1 MLALSHQLARWVLG
15 NRRSEQRAYA
25 GMRSERSTTMYG
37 MRVTHK
43 GVGARAGFLALA
55 LVIGAGLT
63 AAPIYA
69 QDKKAPAA
77 AAKPAAPAKP
87 AAGAAANSAGTTAN
101 SVAKLEEK
109 DQSAWVK
116 LCEKAPNITD
126 PKKELNVCL
135 THHERLDGNTGMV
148 LVSAAI
154 RKVEGQDKEA
164 LMVMVPLGMALPPGV
179 QVKVDDK
186 EPVKL
191 QFTLCHAAGCTAE
204 GEATKAIVDQ
214 MKTGKQVVVAAINLA
229 GKAIGFPVPL
239 TGFDKAY
246 AGPPVDN
253 EKYKEAR
260 KRLMVAI
267 RDRQLEIAKKAQE
280 EASTKKPEQATKK
293 QN

>member
-1 MLALSHQLARWVLG
+1 M
-15 NRRSEQRAYA
+15 
-25 GMRSERSTTMYG
+25 
-37 MRVTHK
+37 
-43 GVGARAGFLALA
+43 
-55 LVIGAGLT
+55 
-63 AAPIYA
+63 A

-77 AAKPAAPAKP
+77 KPAA
-87 AAGAAANSAGTTAN
+87 AAAPAGKEAP
-101 SVAKLEEK
+101 AGEA
-109 DQSAWVK
+109 QSAWVK
-116 LCEKAPNITD
+116 LCEKAPNLTD

-154 RKVEGQDKEA
+154 REVEGQDKKA

-179 QVKVDDK
+179 QVKVDEN

-204 GEATKAIVDQ
+204 GEASAKIIDE
-214 MKTGKQVVVAAINLA
+214 MNKGKQVVVAAINLA

-246 AGPPVDN
+246 AGKPVDN

-267 RDRQLEIAKKAQE
+267 YKRQKELADKAKEDGAKQ
-280 EASTKKPEQATKK
+280 PETKK
-293 QN
+293 Q

>member
-1 MLALSHQLARWVLG
+1 M
-15 NRRSEQRAYA
+15 
-25 GMRSERSTTMYG
+25 
-37 MRVTHK
+37 
-43 GVGARAGFLALA
+43 GARAG
-55 LVIGAGLT
+55 LT
-63 AAPIYA
+63 ALMLAVGVGLSANPAAA
-69 QDKKAPAA
+69 QDKKGAPAA
-77 AAKPAAPAKP
+77 AAKGAPAAPA
-87 AAGAAANSAGTTAN
+87 AGNAP
-101 SVAKLEEK
+101 E
-109 DQSAWVK
+109 QSAWVK
-116 LCEKAPNITD
+116 LCEKAPSLAE

-154 RKVEGQDKEA
+154 RQVEGQDKEA

-204 GEATKAIVDQ
+204 GEASKAVIDQ

-246 AGPPVDN
+246 AGAPVDN

-260 KRLMVAI
+260 KRLMSAI
-267 RDRQLEIAKKAQE
+267 RERQIEMAKKAKD
-280 EASTKKPEQATKK
+280 EAAAKQAGGAAAPAAAPAKK
-293 QN
+293 Q

>member
-1 MLALSHQLARWVLG
+1 M
-15 NRRSEQRAYA
+15 
-25 GMRSERSTTMYG
+25 
-37 MRVTHK
+37 
-43 GVGARAGFLALA
+43 GARAG
-55 LVIGAGLT
+55 LT
-63 AAPIYA
+63 ALMLSVGVGFVAAPVLA
-69 QDKKAPAA
+69 QQ
-77 AAKPAAPAKP
+77 KPAAPAAAGQKPAAAPAPAAGQKP
-87 AAGAAANSAGTTAN
+87 AAGAAAPAAAAGD
-101 SVAKLEEK
+101 K

-116 LCEKAPNITD
+116 LCEKAPSLTE

-154 RKVEGQDKEA
+154 RQVEGQDKEA

-179 QVKVDDK
+179 QVKVDEK

-204 GEATKAIVDQ
+204 GEATKAVIDQ

-246 AGPPVDN
+246 AGAPVDN

-260 KRLMVAI
+260 KRLMSAI
-267 RDRQLEIAKKAQE
+267 RERQIEMAKKAKE
-280 EASTKKPEQATKK
+280 ENDKK
-293 QN
+293 QAAGGATAPAAATPKKQ

>member
-1 MLALSHQLARWVLG
+1 MHAK
-15 NRRSEQRAYA
+15 
-25 GMRSERSTTMYG
+25 
-37 MRVTHK
+37 RVK
-43 GVGARAGFLALA
+43 GEWGLGARAG
-55 LVIGAGLT
+55 LT
-63 AAPIYA
+63 ALMLSMGIGIMATPALA

-77 AAKPAAPAKP
+77 APAKP
-87 AAGAAANSAGTTAN
+87 AAAAPAAAAGAAKPAAAG
-101 SVAKLEEK
+101 

-116 LCEKAPNITD
+116 LCEKAPSLTD
-126 PKKELNVCL
+126 QKKELNVCL

-154 RKVEGQDKEA
+154 RQVEGQEKEA

-179 QVKVDDK
+179 QVKVDEK

-204 GEATKAIVDQ
+204 GEATKAVIEQ

-260 KRLMVAI
+260 KRLMSAI
-267 RDRQLEIAKKAQE
+267 RERQIEMAKKAKE
-280 EASTKKPEQATKK
+280 EADAKQASGGAAPAAGAKK
-293 QN
+293 Q

>member
-1 MLALSHQLARWVLG
+1 
-15 NRRSEQRAYA
+15 
-25 GMRSERSTTMYG
+25 MYG

-43 GVGARAGFLALA
+43 GLGARAGLLALA
-55 LVIGAGLT
+55 LVVGAGLMT
-63 AAPIYA
+63 APVYA
-69 QDKKAPAA
+69 QDKDKKAAP

-87 AAGAAANSAGTTAN
+87 AAGAAPAPAGGASNTAGTTAN
-101 SVAKLEEK
+101 SVAKLADNS

-126 PKKELNVCL
+126 PKKEMNVCL
-135 THHERLDGNTGMV
+135 TFHELLDRNSGMV

-154 RKVEGQDKEA
+154 RQVEGQDKKA

-179 QVKVDDK
+179 QVKVDEG

-204 GEATKAIVDQ
+204 GEATQAVIDQ
-214 MKTGKQVVVAAINLA
+214 MSKGKQVVVAAINLA

-239 TGFDKAY
+239 TGFPATY
-246 AGPPVDN
+246 AGKPVDN

-260 KRLMVAI
+260 KRVMVEI
-267 RDRQLEIAKKAQE
+267 YDRQKEMVKKAQE
-280 EASTKKPEQATKK
+280 EAAAKKNEPATKK
-293 QN
+293 Q

>member
-1 MLALSHQLARWVLG
+1 M
-15 NRRSEQRAYA
+15 
-25 GMRSERSTTMYG
+25 
-37 MRVTHK
+37 
-43 GVGARAGFLALA
+43 GARAG
-55 LVIGAGLT
+55 LT
-63 AAPIYA
+63 ALMLSVGFGLLANGAAA
-69 QDKKAPAA
+69 QDKKAPAGKAPA
-77 AAKPAAPAKP
+77 AAGKAAPAAP
-87 AAGAAANSAGTTAN
+87 AAGAAPAGA
-101 SVAKLEEK
+101 AAGAAAAGADK

-116 LCEKAPNITD
+116 LCEKAPSLAE

-154 RKVEGQDKEA
+154 RQVEGQDKEA

-186 EPVKL
+186 EAVKL

-204 GEATKAIVDQ
+204 GEATKAIIDE

-260 KRLMVAI
+260 KRLMSAI
-267 RDRQLEIAKKAQE
+267 RDRQIEMAKKAKD
-280 EASTKKPEQATKK
+280 EADVKEAGGGAAPAPATAATTATPKK
-293 QN
+293 Q

>member
-1 MLALSHQLARWVLG
+1 M
-15 NRRSEQRAYA
+15 
-25 GMRSERSTTMYG
+25 
-37 MRVTHK
+37 
-43 GVGARAGFLALA
+43 GARAGLTALMLSVGVGFVAAPALA
-55 LVIGAGLT
+55 
-63 AAPIYA
+63 
-69 QDKKAPAA
+69 QQ
-77 AAKPAAPAKP
+77 KPAAPAAAGQKPAAPAPAGQKP
-87 AAGAAANSAGTTAN
+87 AAGAEA
-101 SVAKLEEK
+101 K

-116 LCEKAPNITD
+116 LCEKAPSLTE

-154 RKVEGQDKEA
+154 RQVEGQDKEA

-179 QVKVDDK
+179 QVKVDEK

-204 GEATKAIVDQ
+204 GEATKAVIDQ

-246 AGPPVDN
+246 AGAPVDN

-260 KRLMVAI
+260 KRLMSAI
-267 RDRQLEIAKKAQE
+267 RERQIEMAKKAKE
-280 EASTKKPEQATKK
+280 ENDKK
-293 QN
+293 QAAGGAAAPAAAAPKKQQ

>member
-1 MLALSHQLARWVLG
+1 MHAKRVKGEW
-15 NRRSEQRAYA
+15 
-25 GMRSERSTTMYG
+25 GM
-37 MRVTHK
+37 
-43 GVGARAGFLALA
+43 GARAG
-55 LVIGAGLT
+55 LT
-63 AAPIYA
+63 ALMLSVGIGFMATPALA
-69 QDKKAPAA
+69 QDKKAAPAPAGKPAA
-77 AAKPAAPAKP
+77 AAPAGKAAP
-87 AAGAAANSAGTTAN
+87 AGAAA
-101 SVAKLEEK
+101 

-116 LCEKAPNITD
+116 LCEKAPSLTE

-154 RKVEGQDKEA
+154 RQVEGQDKEA
-164 LMVMVPLGMALPPGV
+164 LMVRVPLGMALPPGV
-179 QVKVDDK
+179 QVQVDEK

-204 GEATKAIVDQ
+204 GEASKVVIEQ

-260 KRLMVAI
+260 KRLMSAI
-267 RDRQLEIAKKAQE
+267 RERQIEMAKKAKE
-280 EASTKKPEQATKK
+280 ESDAKQAAGGAAAPAAKK
-293 QN
+293 Q

>member
-1 MLALSHQLARWVLG
+1 MHAK
-15 NRRSEQRAYA
+15 
-25 GMRSERSTTMYG
+25 
-37 MRVTHK
+37 RVR
-43 GVGARAGFLALA
+43 GEWGIGARAG
-55 LVIGAGLT
+55 LT
-63 AAPIYA
+63 ALMLAVGVGLSVNPAAA
-69 QDKKAPAA
+69 QDKKGAPAAAPKGAPAPAA
-77 AAKPAAPAKP
+77 AAGNAP
-87 AAGAAANSAGTTAN
+87 
-101 SVAKLEEK
+101 E
-109 DQSAWVK
+109 QSAWVK
-116 LCEKAPNITD
+116 LCEKAPSLAE

-154 RKVEGQDKEA
+154 RQVEGQDKEA

-204 GEATKAIVDQ
+204 GEASKAVIDQ

-246 AGPPVDN
+246 AGAPVDN

-260 KRLMVAI
+260 KRLMSAI
-267 RDRQLEIAKKAQE
+267 RERQIEMAKKAKD
-280 EASTKKPEQATKK
+280 EAAAKQAGGAAAPAAAPAKK
-293 QN
+293 Q

>member
-1 MLALSHQLARWVLG
+1 M
-15 NRRSEQRAYA
+15 
-25 GMRSERSTTMYG
+25 
-37 MRVTHK
+37 
-43 GVGARAGFLALA
+43 GARAG
-55 LVIGAGLT
+55 LT
-63 AAPIYA
+63 ALMLSVGIGLSANPVLA

-77 AAKPAAPAKP
+77 AAKPAAPA
-87 AAGAAANSAGTTAN
+87 AGAPAGQ
-101 SVAKLEEK
+101 E
-109 DQSAWVK
+109 QSAWVK
-116 LCEKAPNITD
+116 LCEKAPSLTE

-204 GEATKAIVDQ
+204 GEATKAVVDQ
-214 MKTGKQVVVAAINLA
+214 MKTGKQIVVAAINLA

-246 AGPPVDN
+246 AGAPVDN

-260 KRLMVAI
+260 KRLMSAI
-267 RDRQLEIAKKAQE
+267 RERQIEMAKKAKE
-280 EASTKKPEQATKK
+280 EAAAKQAGGDAAKK
-293 QN
+293 Q

>member
-1 MLALSHQLARWVLG
+1 M
-15 NRRSEQRAYA
+15 
-25 GMRSERSTTMYG
+25 
-37 MRVTHK
+37 
-43 GVGARAGFLALA
+43 GARAG
-55 LVIGAGLT
+55 LT
-63 AAPIYA
+63 ALMLAVGVGLSANPAAA
-69 QDKKAPAA
+69 QDKKGAPAA
-77 AAKPAAPAKP
+77 AQKGAPAAPA
-87 AAGAAANSAGTTAN
+87 AGNAP
-101 SVAKLEEK
+101 E
-109 DQSAWVK
+109 QSAWVK
-116 LCEKAPNITD
+116 LCEKAPSLAE

-154 RKVEGQDKEA
+154 RQVEGQDKEA

-204 GEATKAIVDQ
+204 GEASKAVIDQ

-246 AGPPVDN
+246 AGAPVDN

-260 KRLMVAI
+260 KRLMSAI
-267 RDRQLEIAKKAQE
+267 RERQIEMAKKAKD
-280 EASTKKPEQATKK
+280 EAAAKQAGGAAAPAAAPAKK
-293 QN
+293 Q

>member
-1 MLALSHQLARWVLG
+1 M
-15 NRRSEQRAYA
+15 
-25 GMRSERSTTMYG
+25 
-37 MRVTHK
+37 
-43 GVGARAGFLALA
+43 GARAG
-55 LVIGAGLT
+55 LT
-63 AAPIYA
+63 ALMLAVGVGLSVNPAAA
-69 QDKKAPAA
+69 QDKKGAPAAAQKGAPAPAA
-77 AAKPAAPAKP
+77 AAGAP
-87 AAGAAANSAGTTAN
+87 
-101 SVAKLEEK
+101 E
-109 DQSAWVK
+109 QSAWVK
-116 LCEKAPNITD
+116 LCEKAPSLAE

-154 RKVEGQDKEA
+154 RQVEGQDKEA

-179 QVKVDDK
+179 QVKVDEK

-204 GEATKAIVDQ
+204 GEASKAVIDQ

-246 AGPPVDN
+246 AGAPVDN

-260 KRLMVAI
+260 KRLMSAI
-267 RDRQLEIAKKAQE
+267 RERQIEMAKKAKD
-280 EASTKKPEQATKK
+280 EAAAKQAGGAAAPAAAPAKK
-293 QN
+293 Q

>member
-1 MLALSHQLARWVLG
+1 M
-15 NRRSEQRAYA
+15 
-25 GMRSERSTTMYG
+25 
-37 MRVTHK
+37 
-43 GVGARAGFLALA
+43 GARAG
-55 LVIGAGLT
+55 LT
-63 AAPIYA
+63 ALMLAVGVGLSANPAAA
-69 QDKKAPAA
+69 QDKKGAPAAAPKGAPAPAA
-77 AAKPAAPAKP
+77 AAGNAP
-87 AAGAAANSAGTTAN
+87 
-101 SVAKLEEK
+101 E
-109 DQSAWVK
+109 QSAWVK
-116 LCEKAPNITD
+116 LCEKAPSLAE

-154 RKVEGQDKEA
+154 RQVEGQDKEA

-204 GEATKAIVDQ
+204 GEASKAVIDQ

-246 AGPPVDN
+246 AGAPVDN

-260 KRLMVAI
+260 KRLMSAI
-267 RDRQLEIAKKAQE
+267 RERQIEMAKKAKD
-280 EASTKKPEQATKK
+280 EAAAKQAGGAAAPAAAPAKK
-293 QN
+293 Q

>member
-1 MLALSHQLARWVLG
+1 
-15 NRRSEQRAYA
+15 
-25 GMRSERSTTMYG
+25 MYG
-37 MRVTHK
+37 MRVTHR
-43 GVGARAGFLALA
+43 GLGARAGFLALA
-55 LVIGAGLT
+55 LAIGAGL
-63 AAPIYA
+63 AAGPVYA
-69 QDKKAPAA
+69 QDKDKKPA

-87 AAGAAANSAGTTAN
+87 AAAAAAPAAAPAGEA
-101 SVAKLEEK
+101 K

-154 RKVEGQDKEA
+154 REVEGQEKKA

-179 QVKVDDK
+179 QVKVDEG

-204 GEATKAIVDQ
+204 GEATQAVIDQ
-214 MKTGKQVVVAAINLA
+214 MNKGKQVVVAAINLA

-239 TGFDKAY
+239 NGFDKAY
-246 AGPPVDN
+246 AGKPVDN

-267 RDRQLEIAKKAQE
+267 RERQIELAKKAKEDGAVKGQPE
-280 EASTKKPEQATKK
+280 TKQ
-293 QN
+293 Q